1 MSPAND
7 SLDTLRREI
16 DEIDRAMHDLLIQRA
31 GLSGRVR
38 SAKGGPNATIIH
50 PAREAEIIRRL
61 VRRHSGALPPRF
73 IVLLWRQII
82 SAMTRLQG
90 SFAVAVYAPKGE
102 TGLLQIAHEHFG
114 GGAPFLPMAAPGSV
128 LSAVADGEAAVGVL
142 PLPEDPHA
150 DAWWRHLAVESA
162 KPMRILARLPFAR
175 VADAQEALVV
185 GCQPFEPT
193 GEDRGYLLVETTND
207 VSRTRLS
214 GSLETAGLKAV
225 SFADADA
232 AAEAEAHTG
241 PRLQLVETDPYC
253 GDDDS
258 ALASFVERLGE
269 GVVRVRS
276 LGGYA
281 VPVAVPNPAP

>member
-1 MSPAND
+1 MSPVND
-7 SLDTLRREI
+7 SLDALRREI

-38 SAKGGPNATIIH
+38 SAKGGANATIIH

-61 VRRHSGALPPRF
+61 VRRHSGSLPPRF
-73 IVLLWRQII
+73 IVRLWREII

-90 SFAVAVYAPKGE
+90 SFTVAVFAPKGE
-102 TGLLQIAHEHFG
+102 TGLLHLAHDHFG
-114 GGAPFLPMAAPGSV
+114 GGTPCLPMGAAGSV

-142 PLPEDPHA
+142 PLPEDPRV
-150 DAWWRHLAVESA
+150 DAWWRHLALESA

-175 VADAQEALVV
+175 VPDEPEALVV

-214 GSLETAGLKAV
+214 ASLEATGLKAV
-225 SFADADA
+225 SFADADVSS
-232 AAEAEAHTG
+232 EAPSG

-253 GDDDS
+253 GDDDP

-269 GVVRVRS
+269 GVARVRS

-281 VPVAVPNPAP
+281 VPVAVPIPAS